1 MLYDAQYVFYEALNA
16 YTLVDVAQHSV
27 LAHLFAPSSTGKVV
41 PIIPAGVLPNKDQSR
56 TSDDAGLLKLVN
68 EGGI

>member
-1 MLYDAQYVFYEALNA
+1 MLRTFFYEALNA
-16 YTLVDVAQHSV
+16 YTLEDVAQHSV

-56 TSDDAGLLKLVN
+56 TSDDADLLKLVN